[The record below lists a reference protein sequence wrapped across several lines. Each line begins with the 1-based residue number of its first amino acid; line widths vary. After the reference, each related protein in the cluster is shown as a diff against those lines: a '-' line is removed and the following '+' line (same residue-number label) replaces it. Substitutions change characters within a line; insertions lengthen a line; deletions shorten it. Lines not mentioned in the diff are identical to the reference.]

1 MPFVA
6 NFPFFCILFTM
17 AGGIVSSILKG
28 KKAFYLNVF
37 VSLACT
43 LMSLSL
49 LIYLNYYPQQFYYM
63 MGHFP
68 APWGNEISFGPLE
81 ALIATVLSTV
91 MLLIVISER
100 SRIFFNVKPKKV
112 NLFYLMMNLLLSSLF
127 ALTYTNDLFT
137 AYVFIEINTL
147 CACGLI
153 VAKENGKTV
162 GVAIKYLLM
171 SLLGSGLYLVSIILL
186 YDLTG
191 HLLLPNVHNSL
202 EELVASGAYSQP
214 ITMIAGLM
222 AVGIAI
228 KSALFPFHTWM
239 SQTYNSAMNGVN
251 AISSGLVVKGYVILL
266 IKIFY
271 EVFGLDL
278 VHELNIANVLLIF
291 GTLAIIIGSIDALR
305 EQNIKRI
312 LAYSS
317 VGQMGYIY
325 VGIGLATT
333 DGMLAACF
341 VIISHS
347 LTKSMMF
354 LACEGLMLSSY
365 NSKYISILKGSAY
378 RNPLSALALTVGALS
393 IVGIPL
399 FPGFVSKYLL
409 ALAAIE
415 DGAFTWVVLGAIAF
429 STVMNAVYF
438 FRIIMSIYTKDEA
451 HAVRYKNDKNYS
463 FALSIFIVLNISL
476 GILYEPI
483 IEIINKGLSVL

>member
-6 NFPFFCILFTM
+6 NFPFFCILLTM
-17 AGGIVSSILKG
+17 AGGIVSSVLRG
-28 KKAFYLNVF
+28 KKAFYLNLF
-37 VSLACT
+37 VCISCT
-43 LMSLSL
+43 AMSASL
-49 LIYLNYYPQQFYYM
+49 LIYLAQYPQHFSYM

-81 ALIATVLSTV
+81 ALIATVLSAV
-91 MLLIVISER
+91 MTLIVISER
-100 SRIFFNVKPKKV
+100 SRVFFNVKPKKV
-112 NLFYLMMNLLLSSLF
+112 NLFYLMINLMLSSLF

-191 HLLLPNVHNSL
+191 HLLLPNVKESL
-202 EELVASGAYSQP
+202 EVLIASGSYSQP

-271 EVFGLDL
+271 EVFGLENI
-278 VHELNIANVLLIF
+278 HNLNIANVLLIF
-291 GTLAIIIGSIDALR
+291 GTLAIIVGSIDALR
-305 EQNIKRI
+305 EKNLKRL

-333 DGMLAACF
+333 EGMLAACF
-341 VIISHS
+341 VIVSHS

-354 LACEGLMLSSY
+354 LACEGLMLCSD
-365 NSKYISILKGSAY
+365 NSKYISVLKGSAY
-378 RNPLSALALTVGALS
+378 RNPLAAVALTVGALS

-399 FPGFVSKYLL
+399 FPGFTAKYLL
-409 ALAAIE
+409 ALAAID
-415 DGAFTWVVLGAIAF
+415 DGSFMWLVLGGIAV

-438 FRIIMSIYTKDEA
+438 FRTLMSVYTRDEG
-451 HAVRYKNDKNYS
+451 HTVRYKNDKNYN
-463 FALSIFIVLNISL
+463 FALGLFIVLNISL
-476 GILYEPI
+476 GIFYEPI
-483 IEIINKGLSVL
+483 IETINKGLSVL